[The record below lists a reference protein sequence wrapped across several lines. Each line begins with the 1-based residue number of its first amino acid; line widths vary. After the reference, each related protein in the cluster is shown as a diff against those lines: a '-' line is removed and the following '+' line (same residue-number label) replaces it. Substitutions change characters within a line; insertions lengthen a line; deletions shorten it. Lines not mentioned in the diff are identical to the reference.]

1 MVMEAIFGAIVKA
14 LSPYLDARA
23 SVYIIERCCPPTE
36 PPAEGGGPRSPSP
49 RSPPSSPTRSN
60 PGDPELPHPLVAELA
75 AAARA
80 DAPRT
85 PNVPLGSVPRRTR
98 AIQEARLLE
107 ARARLAADATRAA
120 AEGLA
125 ESEADLAAATPTE
138 VVGEAPPAGAADTIG
153 IAPGDHWMPS
163 LHMQDPIMEPP
174 LIPMANPFRIRRSEI
189 RDRRVPRLA

>member
-1 MVMEAIFGAIVKA
+1 MEAIFGTIVKA
-14 LSPYLDARA
+14 LSPYLVAGA
-23 SVYIIERCCPPTE
+23 SVYIIERFCPPTE
-36 PPAEGGGPRSPSP
+36 PRDPEPAIAEPA
-49 RSPPSSPTRSN
+49 RSN
-60 PGDPELPHPLVAELA
+60 PGDPELPHSLVAELA

-85 PNVPLGSVPRRTR
+85 PNVPLGSVLRRNR
-98 AIQEARLLE
+98 AIQQAGLLF

-125 ESEADLAAATPTE
+125 ESEAELAAANPTE
-138 VVGEAPPAGAADTIG
+138 VVGEAPPAGAADAIG
-153 IAPGDHWMPS
+153 IVAPGDHWMPS

-174 LIPMANPFRIRRSEI
+174 LIPMANLFRIRRSEI